1 MLEVREP
8 SELVAALLRILLGDA
23 LSLLSAPAFSL
34 LWAGCSAALAWLA
47 RLERDQ
53 SLTSC

>member
-1 MLEVREP
+1 MLEVRDP

-34 LWAGCSAALAWLA
+34 LCAGCSAALAWLA
-47 RLERDQ
+47 LLDLDQ